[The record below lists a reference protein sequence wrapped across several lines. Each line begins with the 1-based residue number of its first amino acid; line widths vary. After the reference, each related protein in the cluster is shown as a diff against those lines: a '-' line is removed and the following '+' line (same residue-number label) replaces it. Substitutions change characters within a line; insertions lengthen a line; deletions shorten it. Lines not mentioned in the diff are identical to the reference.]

1 MDYFFG
7 EDTHGLD
14 PKGRIILP
22 SRYRERLADA
32 FVTSEVDCL
41 GLWPRDKFLVKAEEM
56 SQRAKSGDEVDSDV
70 ASFFFSG
77 AREASPDKQGRVA
90 IPAHLREF
98 AGLDRDVVIVGAYD
112 HVEVWDAGLWHE
124 KKTRGAQASR
134 RRRPAGAGAAS

>member
-1 MDYFFG
+1 MEYFFG
-7 EDTHGLD
+7 EDSHALD

-22 SRYRERLADA
+22 IRYRERLADA

-41 GLWPRDKFLVKAEEM
+41 GLWPRDTFMVRAAEM
-56 SQRAKSGDEVDSDV
+56 NQRAKSGDEVDSDV

-90 IPAHLREF
+90 IPPHLRNF
-98 AGLDRDVVIVGAYD
+98 AELERDVVIVGAYD
-112 HVEVWDAGLWHE
+112 HVEVWDAAIWQD

-134 RRRPAGAGAAS
+134 RRRPAAAGAGS

>member
-22 SRYRERLADA
+22 IRYRERLADA
-32 FVTSEVDCL
+32 FVSSEIDCL
-41 GLWPRDKFLVKAEEM
+41 GLWPRDAFLARAEEM
-56 SQRAKSGDEVDSDV
+56 NQRAKSGDEVDSDM

-90 IPAHLREF
+90 IPPHLRDF

-112 HVEVWDAGLWHE
+112 HVEVWDAATWND
-124 KKTRGAQASR
+124 KKARGAEASR
-134 RRRPAGAGAAS
+134 RRRPAAAGAAS